1 MSARLPSIFAGRVA
15 GVFATKVG
23 TFALSLMATFLLAR
37 FLGPSGRGAY
47 TLILLI
53 PTTLLTIGQLGIPS
67 ALVYFTGRGRDLN
80 ELRSAAAMLLP
91 ILAVATIVPTL
102 LLADVLR
109 RSILLGVPAGG
120 LELVLVAVPF
130 LFLTALGGT
139 ILLGRQA
146 IRTVNLISVGQTAA
160 SLVLLLVLVGAL
172 SLGVLGAITTYVVIV
187 IGSAVATLVA
197 VLRLA
202 PARFVLSRRT
212 ISDLLHYG
220 VRIYPGSLATF
231 FSYRIDVFLISLLLA
246 SPASV
251 GLYGLAVSLAELVF
265 YVPDSIATAFF
276 PRIANAER
284 EEADLLAP
292 QVTRVATLAT
302 ALAAAALIPVAV
314 IGIHLLLPAFV
325 DSLPA
330 LIVIVP
336 GIIAL
341 SISKVLS
348 GYVSGLGRA
357 LPVGTIAVTTLVVN
371 VIANLIFIPMW
382 GIVGAAAAS
391 LTSYTANAILMVI
404 ISARLARVSPRQL
417 ILPRLEDLWRLRSM
431 SVDLAQH
438 LVDQYVSRPG
448 RR

>member
-1 MSARLPSIFAGRVA
+1 MTTSLPSIFASRVA

-23 TFALSLMATFLLAR
+23 TFGLSLIATFLLAR

-53 PTTLLTIGQLGIPS
+53 PTTLLILGQLGIPS
-67 ALVYFTGRGRDLN
+67 ALIYYAGRGRDLN
-80 ELRSAAAMLLP
+80 ELRSAAVLLLP
-91 ILAVATIVPTL
+91 ILSLATIIPTL
-102 LLADVLR
+102 LLADTIQ
-109 RSILLGVPAGG
+109 RSILIGAPAGG
-120 LELVLVAVPF
+120 LELVLLGVPF
-130 LFLTALGGT
+130 LFLATLGGT

-146 IRTVNLISVGQTAA
+146 IRTVNLLALGQTAT
-160 SLVLLLVLVGAL
+160 SLVLLFILVGPL
-172 SLGVLGAITTYVVIV
+172 GLGVQGAITTYVVIV
-187 IGSAVATLVA
+187 IATGVATLIA

-202 PARFVLSRRT
+202 PMRFVISRRML
-212 ISDLLHYG
+212 SDLLNYG
-220 VRIYPGSLATF
+220 IRIYPGSLASF

-246 SPASV
+246 SSASV

-302 ALAAAALIPVAV
+302 MLAAAALIPVAF
-314 IGIHLLLPAFV
+314 IGVHLLLPAFV

-357 LPVGTIAVTTLVVN
+357 LPVGAIAVATLVVN
-371 VIANLIFIPMW
+371 VIANLILIPAW

-391 LTSYTANAILMVI
+391 LVSYTANATLMII
-404 ISARLARVSPRQL
+404 ISARLARVSPLQL
-417 ILPRLEDLWRLRSM
+417 ILPRPDDLWRLRSM
-431 SVDLAQH
+431 SVDLVQH
-438 LVDQYVSRPG
+438 LFDRYVPRPG
-448 RR
+448 PR